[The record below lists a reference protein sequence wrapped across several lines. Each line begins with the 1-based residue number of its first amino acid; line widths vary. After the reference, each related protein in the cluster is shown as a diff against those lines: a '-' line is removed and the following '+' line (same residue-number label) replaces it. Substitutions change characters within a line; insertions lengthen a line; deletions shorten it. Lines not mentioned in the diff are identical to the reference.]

1 MKPHDSIQ
9 FSHHIARN
17 LWRTGVCA
25 LAIIAGVLCTAQGTT
40 AQIATST
47 ALTATTT
54 IEELAVT
61 APPIPQ
67 ELFHAQFELAQN
79 SLTAGA
85 HVTTTPG
92 VEIELPRTTS
102 TPLTLDLLQ
111 LFPEEL
117 PPVAWS
123 ATTTTTTV
131 WQIDVTSP
139 VIKPWIPS
147 APIKIT
153 LPVTGP
159 YYKKKI
165 ISFWDNRLS
174 QWRNLASTT
183 DFERNAVSALY
194 PLPYGRFIVRESET
208 IYEGIASW
216 YKWKNCNCAAF
227 RFMPKKSILK
237 VTNISPSARKGK
249 SVTVRVNDYGPEE
262 WTERLIDLDYVAY
275 RAIGLPRGGIMPV
288 RVELIDKSK

>member
-1 MKPHDSIQ
+1 MKPHHSTRLSQ
-9 FSHHIARN
+9 YIARN
-17 LWRTGVCA
+17 LLRVGVFA
-25 LAIIAGVLCTAQGTT
+25 LAIVAGILCAMQGTN

-54 IEELAVT
+54 LEELVEET
-61 APPIPQ
+61 PPVPQ
-67 ELFHAQFELAQN
+67 ELFHAHFELAQN
-79 SLTAGA
+79 SLAEGA
-85 HVTTTPG
+85 RVTTTPG

-102 TPLTLDLLQ
+102 TPLNLDLLQ
-111 LFPEEL
+111 LLPEEL
-117 PPVAWS
+117 PPLAWN

-131 WQIDVTSP
+131 WQIDITSP
-139 VIKPWIPS
+139 AIKPWIPP

-153 LPVTGP
+153 LPVAGP

-174 QWRNLASTT
+174 QWRDLASTT

-194 PLPYGRFIVRESET
+194 PLPFGRFIVRESET
-208 IYEGIASW
+208 VYEGVASW

-237 VTNISPSARKGK
+237 VTNISRSKRQGK

-262 WTERLIDLDYVAY
+262 WTERLIDLDYAAY

-288 RVELIDKSK
+288 RVEIVK

>member
-1 MKPHDSIQ
+1 MKPHNPTQLSQ
-9 FSHHIARN
+9 NIARN
-17 LWRTGVCA
+17 LWRRGVCA
-25 LAIIAGVLCTAQGTT
+25 LAIVAGALCATQGAN

-54 IEELAVT
+54 IEELAET
-61 APPIPQ
+61 IPPVPQ
-67 ELFHAQFELAQN
+67 ELFHARFELSQN

-85 HVTTTPG
+85 QVTTTPG
-92 VEIELPRTTS
+92 VEIKLPRTAS
-102 TPLTLDLLQ
+102 TPLTLNLLQ
-111 LFPEEL
+111 LLPEEL
-117 PPVAWS
+117 PLDAWN

-131 WQIDVTSP
+131 WQIDVTSS
-139 VIKPWIPS
+139 VIKPWLPS

-174 QWRNLASTT
+174 RWRDLASTT

-208 IYEGIASW
+208 VYEGIASW

-227 RFMPKKSILK
+227 RFTPKKYILK

-262 WTERLIDLDYVAY
+262 WTARLIDLDYVAY

-288 RVELIDKSK
+288 RVEIVK